1 MSSKKSTTGA
11 KSTKAA
17 KSTRASIPTGG
28 ALPPY
33 GVPIKAAI
41 AGGNLREMK
50 TMATRT
56 RKHISEV
63 ERALKGLE
71 REIEKR
77 SKG

>member
-1 MSSKKSTTGA
+1 MSSKKSTAKA
-11 KSTKAA
+11 KSAKA
-17 KSTRASIPTGG
+17 SDPIGG
-28 ALPPY
+28 PLPPY

-50 TMATRT
+50 AMATQT
-56 RKHISEV
+56 RKHIAEV

-77 SKG
+77 NKG

>member
-1 MSSKKSTTGA
+1 MSSK

-17 KSTRASIPTGG
+17 KSSKASASIPTGG

-41 AGGNLREMK
+41 AGGNVREMK

-56 RKHISEV
+56 RKHIAEV